1 MEEDFNFHENKN
13 LQDNEQREF
22 ENALRPLSFSGF
34 SGQSKVVENL
44 KIFVIITSAFMGF
57 KDSLRDW
64 DNHISN

>member
-34 SGQSKVVENL
+34 SGQRDRKSVV
-44 KIFVIITSAFMGF
+44 
-57 KDSLRDW
+57 
-64 DNHISN
+64 